1 VRFSLI
7 FGPRGTRFGPFSA
20 HLGAS
25 GTENYLLKRKP
36 E

>member
-7 FGPRGTRFGPFSA
+7 FEPWGTRFEPFSA
-20 HLGAS
+20 RLGAS
-25 GTENYLLKRKP
+25 GTENYLLKQKP